1 MVLLDLFLSFLKIG
15 FTCFGGA
22 TMVPLVQAEM
32 VSHGWMTLSEVADIV
47 AIAEMTPGPLG
58 TNCATFAGT
67 RVAGALGAVTAN
79 LGVLMPTFILA
90 VAVGFFLEQFK
101 ENRLLDEALTGIRP
115 AGLGM
120 VVTVVITMGLQSYGS
135 FGDDGLREILSTC
148 GYALLALLPCVA
160 LSVTAGWLL
169 EKRAKDG
176 KKTPMKGRTVAMI
189 LAAVSVAVLL
199 MVKGYLSW
207 KSMVIGAVAL
217 YLLARWK
224 RSVPIVM
231 LVSGALGVLL
241 GTLFP

>member
-67 RVAGALGAVTAN
+67 RVAGVLGAIAAN
-79 LGVLMPTFILA
+79 LGVLMPTFVLTI
-90 VAVGFFLEQFK
+90 AVGYFLEKFK

-120 VVTVVITMGLQSYGS
+120 VVTVIITMGLQSYGS
-135 FGDDGLREILSTC
+135 FGGRGFRDVVSGC
-148 GYALLALLPCVA
+148 GWALLTLIPCVA
-160 LSVTAGWLL
+160 ASLALGYLLKKKPALPVKGKTA
-169 EKRAKDG
+169 A
-176 KKTPMKGRTVAMI
+176 VALI
-189 LAAVSVAVLL
+189 AVSVIVLL
-199 MVKGYLSW
+199 TVKGFLAW
-207 KSMVIGAVAL
+207 KSLVIGAVAL

-231 LVSGALGVLL
+231 LVSGALGILL